1 MYRAFYGMTSNPF
14 RKDIPVSQLFESDD
28 LRAFRSRMEYF
39 KQTLG
44 LAVVYGR
51 PGLGKTTAL
60 RAFLD
65 RLNPQLY
72 AVVYRPLSALTVME
86 FYRNLCHGLGL
97 EPGFKKVDMFH
108 RLQEHIQSLSC
119 QKRQT
124 PVFVLDEAQFFSQ
137 AILNELRMLF
147 NFHMDSKDY
156 AMVVLCGQNHFIGQL
171 SLHGNEP
178 LRQRVTVHY
187 ELTGLTDTEVPVY
200 IQALLKH
207 AGLEE
212 PLFTPDA
219 LQALA
224 NLCGGSPR
232 LLNGLVEKALI
243 LGFQHKTRSLDAE
256 TIRQAHDAC
265 ALFVGSGGGVSA

>member
-1 MYRAFYGMTSNPF
+1 MYRAFYGMTCNPF
-14 RKDIPVSQLFESDD
+14 RKDIPVSQFFESED
-28 LRAFRSRMEYF
+28 LRAFKGRMEYF

-51 PGLGKTTAL
+51 PGLGKTAAL
-60 RAFLD
+60 RAFVD
-65 RLNPQLY
+65 RLNPQLFT
-72 AVVYRPLSALTVME
+72 VVYRPLSALTVME

-97 EPGFKKVDMFH
+97 APSFKKVDMFH
-108 RLQEHIQSLSC
+108 QLQEFIQTLAR

-156 AMVVLCGQNHFIGQL
+156 AMVLLCGQNRFIGQL
-171 SLHGNEP
+171 NLHGNEP
-178 LRQRVTVHY
+178 LRQRVAVHY
-187 ELTGLTDTEVPVY
+187 EFSGLADAEVPVY
-200 IQALLKH
+200 IQTLLKH
-207 AGLEE
+207 AGVED

-232 LLNGLVEKALI
+232 LLNGLAEKSLI
-243 LGFQHKTRSLDAE
+243 LGYQHKTRSLDAE
-256 TIRQAHDAC
+256 IVRQAYEAC
-265 ALFVGSGGGVSA
+265 ALFANTDGGVSA